1 MCRLL
6 RFPVEQVLLDNIVGN
21 GHVFCADAFLN
32 YQTACQRGLLHPGDR
47 YLVAS
52 VGAGH
57 GATFAAM
64 VFEH

>member
-1 MCRLL
+1 
-6 RFPVEQVLLDNIVGN
+6 VLLDNIASN
-21 GHVFCADAFLN
+21 GHVFCSDAFLN
-32 YQTACQRGLLHPGDR
+32 YQTARDRGLLRTGDR